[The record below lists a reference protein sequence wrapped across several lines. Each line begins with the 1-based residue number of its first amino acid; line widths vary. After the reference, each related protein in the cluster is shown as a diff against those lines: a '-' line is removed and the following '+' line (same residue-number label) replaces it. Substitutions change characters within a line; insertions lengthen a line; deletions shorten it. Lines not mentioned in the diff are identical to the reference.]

1 MSIFTETFQN
11 FVFNQLKIREAAIN
25 QYNATLQNNR
35 DQFNVTNQLD
45 ISKSNAEWYRQIN
58 TINTSGENAEAAV
71 NAANYLEL
79 SNVAQA
85 NMWQEYRDT
94 ADQAWT
100 ASQNER
106 DRGFQL
112 AMSALQSQH
121 DKDFFNM
128 QLDAESGKSLSAFI
142 WELIF

>member
-1 MSIFTETFQN
+1 
-11 FVFNQLKIREAAIN
+11 
-25 QYNATLQNNR
+25 
-35 DQFNVTNQLD
+35 
-45 ISKSNAEWYRQIN
+45 
-58 TINTSGENAEAAV
+58 
-71 NAANYLEL
+71 
-79 SNVAQA
+79 
-85 NMWQEYRDT
+85 MWQEYRDT